1 MVLSHMSKSA
11 PSQGDRAL
19 ELLKRAGVV
28 RLRRFVIAGIG
39 PETLARL
46 VAEGRVERPARGLYR
61 LRDADV
67 GARHA
72 LAMAAAQ
79 VPRGVVCLTSALQ
92 FHGLTTQMEPAIWL
106 GIAQGGWTPKITV
119 PRLRIV
125 RFKPAD
131 LAERVR
137 HHMIDGVSVPVTDPA
152 RTIVDCFRH
161 RRAVGLPVALEG
173 LRTGLAQRICKPS
186 EIEALARAGRIWSVL
201 EPYLTALVADG
212 N

>member
-1 MVLSHMSKSA
+1 MSKSV
-11 PSQGDRAL
+11 PSQGERAL
-19 ELLKRAGVV
+19 EFLRGAGVV

-46 VAEGRVERPARGLYR
+46 VADGRVERPARGLYR

-79 VPRGVVCLTSALQ
+79 VPLGVVCLTSALQ
-92 FHGLTTQMEPAIWL
+92 FHGLTTQLEPVIWL
-106 GIAQGGWTPKITV
+106 GIAQGGWTPKTTV

-125 RFKPAD
+125 HFQPAGLVD
-131 LAERVR
+131 GVR
-137 HHMIDGVSVPVTDPA
+137 RHLVDGVSVPVTEPA

-212 N
+212 E